1 MGDSGEHDRASAA
14 DRIPVLVI
22 SGPTCCGKSSL
33 AIELARHYGAEIISA
48 DSRQIFRQIKIGTD
62 RLDPD
67 QWQGVPHHLMG
78 AVDLGQRFT
87 VFDFV
92 REAQAAIR
100 ALDAKGKRAIVCGG
114 TGLYIRALIEGIFE
128 IADDDMSY
136 RNELLDLAATKGPE
150 HLHGLLAQIDPESA
164 REIHAHNVVRVI
176 RALEIFHLTGRRK
189 SELGELPS
197 TQDER
202 FQYRH
207 VILMPPRERLY
218 RRIEKRVEQMIAE
231 GLFEETEAVFRSPF
245 GMALK
250 KSKIVGYTE
259 ICRFLEGGLTRDEA
273 VRLIMQNTR
282 RFAKRQYTWFRAV
295 SSAQLIEGFG
305 LESLPEAKKV
315 ADSFWP
321 APA

>member
-1 MGDSGEHDRASAA
+1 MGDSGEHNRASAA

-67 QWQGVPHHLMG
+67 QWHGVPHHLMG
-78 AVDLGQRFT
+78 TVDLGQRFT

-92 REAQAAIR
+92 REAQATVHAIQS
-100 ALDAKGKRAIVCGG
+100 KGKRAIVCGG
-114 TGLYIRALIEGIFE
+114 TGLYIRALIDGIFE
-128 IADDDMSY
+128 IADDDMPY
-136 RNELLDLAATKGPE
+136 RNELLDLAATKGPGY
-150 HLHGLLAQIDPESA
+150 LHGLLAQIDPESA
-164 REIHAHNVVRVI
+164 REIHAHNMVRVM

-202 FQYRH
+202 FRYRH

-218 RRIEKRVEQMIAE
+218 RRIEKRVERMIVE
-231 GLFEETEAVFRSPF
+231 GLFEEAEAIYRSPY
-245 GMALK
+245 GAALK
-250 KSKIVGYTE
+250 NSRIVGYAE
-259 ICRFLEGGLTRDEA
+259 ICRFLEGGLIRDEA
-273 VRLIMQNTR
+273 IRLIMQNTR

-295 SSAQLIEGFG
+295 ASAQTIEEFG
-305 LESLPEAKKV
+305 LESLPEAKKT

-321 APA
+321 AQA